1 MATKL
6 TDNKWGF
13 DLDTDNPFLIFR
25 YLREVAI
32 EKVGIQNVLDLSR
45 GDPGNG
51 FAPNVRSRK
60 FYSFLVFLD
69 THFNNFDR
77 HFVDEKNDYET
88 LRKEVHTI
96 ALDNYTQKQASENL
110 RDFDVFVKHVV
121 KISAEQGLNWNEKDV
136 LTQMFTYAGVSGGF
150 YHDPQGEKIVRAI
163 VADYYKKQLS
173 TEVDYDDLI
182 FTSGVSHG
190 IGTLFK
196 MLGEE
201 GIGYLKKGDT
211 VLAPSPAYAPYN
223 MIMKHRGINILPIGI
238 DPVTGKVE
246 EGTKEKLEAFKG
258 EVKMVV
264 LIDPNNPTG
273 FIATEELVD
282 VLVDFAE
289 KKNALII
296 TDEVYSSFFETKV
309 MIFDKASKRTIRMD
323 ARSKIE
329 RATGLR
335 FGDYLITKEG
345 NKFISEN
352 ILQDY
357 LTKGFDVKKQLI
369 FAKAPGNIQGEFQ
382 HVTFVP
388 GPSQYMGASHIVL
401 GEEEKDRY
409 IEIVRENCVTFQ
421 EKLGMA
427 YKGNYYYST
436 FDLADIPGF
445 NKEGVSPEENMFELA
460 KKGIVY
466 IPANLFFSKEDRDAK
481 DRRNYVR
488 ACLPN
493 LTYDNIIK
501 AAEGTVAYV
510 RG

>member
-1 MATKL
+1 MPVKL

-13 DLDTDNPFLIFR
+13 DLETDNPFMIFR
-25 YLREVAI
+25 YLREIAI
-32 EKVGIQNVLDLSR
+32 EEVGIQNIYDLSR

-77 HFVDEKNDYET
+77 HFVDDKNDYPS
-88 LRKEVHTI
+88 LRKEIEELTQ
-96 ALDNYTQKQASENL
+96 ANYGTELAETNL
-110 RDFDVFVKHVV
+110 RDFDFFINHVV
-121 KISAEQGLNWNEKDV
+121 KISAEQGLNWTGKDV
-136 LTQMFTYAGVSGGF
+136 LFQMFTYAGVSGGY
-150 YHDPQGEKIVRAI
+150 YHDPQGETIVRAI
-163 VADYYKKQLS
+163 IADYYKKQL
-173 TEVDYDDLI
+173 TTDIDYQDLI

-196 MLGEE
+196 ALGEE
-201 GIGYLKKGDT
+201 GMGYLKAGDT

-223 MIMKHRGINILPIGI
+223 MIMSHRGINVLPIGI

-246 EGTKEKLEAFKG
+246 EGTKEKLEAFQG

-282 VLVDFAE
+282 ILVDFAE
-289 KKNALII
+289 KKNALIV

-309 MIFDKASKRTIRMD
+309 MILDKASKRTIRMD

-352 ILQDY
+352 ILQNY
-357 LTKGFDVKKQLI
+357 LPKGFDIKKQLI

-388 GPSQYMGASHIVL
+388 GPSQYMGAAHVVL
-401 GEEEKDRY
+401 GDVERERY
-409 IEIVRENCVTFQ
+409 VEIVRQNCINFQ
-421 EKLGMA
+421 ETLGME
-427 YKGNYYYST
+427 YVGNYYYST

-445 NKEGVSPEENMFELA
+445 NKEGVTPEENMLELA
-460 KKGIVY
+460 KRGVIY
-466 IPANLFFSKEDRDAK
+466 IPANLFFSKEDRETR
-481 DRRNYVR
+481 DRKNYVR

-493 LTYDNIIK
+493 LTEENILK
-501 AAEGTVAYV
+501 AAKITKDYVAE
-510 RG
+510 